1 MPLSPPTAVVL
12 AAGGSSRLGR
22 DKLTLDLGGVPLLER
37 TIACYTKATRVEDVL
52 VVLPPGGKEAWS
64 FLASLRV
71 HLVENPD
78 PSRGMISSIR
88 TALESAWV
96 KGKDFLVA
104 PADVPFVKP
113 EIVDK
118 IVVAFRAR
126 RCDILLPTYLGMGG
140 HPGMYSADVQR
151 DFFLH
156 GDRQGAREVILRH
169 RERTVRLAVP
179 DPDVCFD
186 VDTDEDVRRAMDPGA
201 RWARVD
207 ADLEARGRPRAR

>member
-1 MPLSPPTAVVL
+1 
-12 AAGGSSRLGR
+12 
-22 DKLTLDLGGVPLLER
+22 
-37 TIACYTKATRVEDVL
+37 
-52 VVLPPGGKEAWS
+52 
-64 FLASLRV
+64 
-71 HLVENPD
+71 
-78 PSRGMISSIR
+78 MISSIR

-118 IVVAFRAR
+118 VVNAFRAR
-126 RCDILLPTYLGMGG
+126 RCDILLPTYRGMGG
-140 HPGMYSADVQR
+140 HPGMYASDLQR

-169 RERTVRLAVP
+169 REKTIRMAVP

-186 VDTDEDVRRAMDPGA
+186 VDTDDDVRAAMDPGA

-207 ADLEARGRPRAR
+207 MDLEERERGRAAR